1 MDGLSTFEEQE
12 NTNDEEN
19 YGNEEAGRTAITEQP
34 AADARDAARDT
45 EHPADEQGGGV
56 QSGEEQ
62 ATSGDKK
69 DNGGGKELRP
79 YTDQFRR
86 VQEENNQLYREGLP
100 GGQSGERD
108 VRKRPHARWLL
119 AMALGMQ
126 IDAQCGGA
134 GYAFRTCVDKHGAN
148 FNIIEDFHPQLF
160 HDIFEIV
167 RNNLGNGELVDLHDS
182 YEDCRCFITE
192 DGLSGFAIEPSG
204 NLVSVYNANP
214 SVKFLSA
221 IRDYITEQGATHLD
235 CYSSDKQPLDM
246 MYEHIFS
253 GGP

>member
-19 YGNEEAGRTAITEQP
+19 YGNEEAGRTADAEQP
-34 AADARDAARDT
+34 AADSRDT
-45 EHPADEQGGGV
+45 DRDPEQPADERGGGI
-56 QSGEEQ
+56 QGREAQ
-62 ATSGDKK
+62 ATS
-69 DNGGGKELRP
+69 NGNNDTGGRKELRP

-86 VQEENNQLYREGLP
+86 VQEENNRIYREGLP

-119 AMALGMQ
+119 ALALGMQ
-126 IDAQCGGA
+126 IDAQCRGA
-134 GYAFRTCVDKHGAN
+134 GYSFRTCVDKHGAN

-167 RNNLGNGELVDLHDS
+167 RNNLGNGELVDLHDN
-182 YEDCRCFITE
+182 YDNCRCFITE
-192 DGLSGFAIEPSG
+192 DGLSGFAIEPTG
-204 NLVSVYNANP
+204 NLVSAYNANP

-235 CYSSDKQPLDM
+235 CYASKNQRLDM